1 MYKLGI
7 VGLGKMGGAILT
19 GILNSI
25 QKNLFL
31 QKASGNRIQRFPP
44 KPQ

>member
-19 GILNSI
+19 GILNSKVLDKKDI
-25 QKNLFL
+25 SNIL
-31 QKASGNRIQRFPP
+31 I
-44 KPQ
+44 